1 MVRWRRRFIFKEVD
15 MKVKNL
21 TPHEVKVI
29 DGDGNVVL
37 SIPSSGVARAT
48 QTDEVVGSLELEG
61 QTVAVVNTVFGEVTD
76 LPEPTEGVRYVVSVI
91 TANAARAQGRATDD
105 LLLTSGPVRDSEG
118 RIIGCTRFARV

>member
-1 MVRWRRRFIFKEVD
+1 
-15 MKVKNL
+15 MKILNL
-21 TPHEVKVI
+21 TPHEVKVV
-29 DGDGNVVL
+29 DGDGNVTL

-61 QTVAVVNTVFGEVTD
+61 QTVTVVSTVFGEVTD
-76 LPEPTEGVRYVVSVI
+76 LPEPTEGVRIVVSVI

>member
-1 MVRWRRRFIFKEVD
+1 MDRWRRQFIFEEVN
-15 MKVKNL
+15 MKVLNL
-21 TPHEVKVI
+21 TPHEVKVV
-29 DGDGNVVL
+29 DGDGNVTL

-61 QTVAVVNTVFGEVTD
+61 QTVTVVSTVFGEVT
-76 LPEPTEGVRYVVSVI
+76 EGVRIVVSVI

-118 RIIGCTRFARV
+118 RIVGCTRFARV

>member
-1 MVRWRRRFIFKEVD
+1 
-15 MKVKNL
+15 VKILNL

-37 SIPSSGVARAT
+37 SIPSSGEARAT

-61 QTVAVVNTVFGEVTD
+61 QTVAVVSTVFGEVTD
-76 LPEPTEGVRYVVSVI
+76 LPEPTEGVRIVVSII
-91 TANAARAQGRATDD
+91 TANAARSQGRATDD